1 MATLLAMGQD
11 GDTGQGGGPN
21 RRERNKLRTRRA
33 IEAAA
38 FELFLSQGFDHT
50 TAEQIADRAEVSLRT
65 YFRYFPSKE
74 QVVFS
79 HGTGALDVLGDRV
92 AAQPPELPAFD
103 ALRAAYAEFAVL
115 QPYDDMQE
123 HHQLVTVFLDS
134 PSLRGRAGQML
145 RAWETAVSSGLERR
159 GPSPDGIDAEL
170 VGAVLVAALR
180 WATRRCMVDPA
191 LDLHAVVLD
200 ALDHLDER
208 IPPPVGPSSRAGT
221 VTTPTSRAKRP
232 ASKAKAAATKT
243 ATTKK
248 TPTAKATTAGP
259 STPAPGATA
268 PAGRTRAGAARR

>member
-21 RRERNKLRTRRA
+21 RRERNKQRTRQA

-159 GPSPDGIDAEL
+159 GPSHDGIDAEL

-180 WATRRCMVDPA
+180 WATRRCMQDPT

-200 ALDHLDER
+200 ALDHLEER
-208 IPPPVGPSSRAGT
+208 IPPTVPPVRARTGK
-221 VTTPTSRAKRP
+221 TPTSRATT
-232 ASKAKAAATKT
+232 SKA
-243 ATTKK
+243 TTTGAK
-248 TPTAKATTAGP
+248 TPTTKASTTKAKTTKAK
-259 STPAPGATA
+259 TPGAEA
-268 PAGRTRAGAARR
+268 RTRAGAGRR